1 MAVTSAR
8 VMVASGRKVL
18 FRQIAGLIARRIISY
33 MKVGEPVEQNSV
45 CGFIKFG
52 SRVAVLIPKD
62 SELLV
67 EIGDPV
73 VGSQTPIAR
82 LHKI

>member
-1 MAVTSAR
+1 TAPPIC
-8 VMVASGRKVL
+8 
-18 FRQIAGLIARRIISY
+18 QIAGLIARRIISY
-33 MKVGEPVEQNSV
+33 MKVGETVEQNSV

-52 SRVAVLIPKD
+52 SRVDVLVPKG

-67 EIGDPV
+67 DMGDAV

-82 LHKI
+82 LPKVRA

>member
-1 MAVTSAR
+1 
-8 VMVASGRKVL
+8 
-18 FRQIAGLIARRIISY
+18 
-33 MKVGEPVEQNSV
+33 MKVGAPVEQNSV

-52 SRVAVLIPKD
+52 SRVDVLIPAD

-82 LHKI
+82 LSRAGAGNR

>member
-1 MAVTSAR
+1 
-8 VMVASGRKVL
+8 
-18 FRQIAGLIARRIISY
+18 
-33 MKVGEPVEQNSV
+33 MKVGNQVEQNSV
-45 CGFIKFG
+45 SGFIKFG
-52 SRVAVLIPKD
+52 SRIDVLIPKD

-82 LHKI
+82 FKRTNA

>member
-1 MAVTSAR
+1 MPTGQR
-8 VMVASGRKVL
+8 VL
-18 FRQIAGLIARRIISY
+18 FRQVAGLIARRIISY
-33 MKVGEPVEQNSV
+33 MKVGNPVEQNSV

-52 SRVAVLIPKD
+52 SRIDILIPKE

-67 EIGDPV
+67 EIGDPT

-82 LHKI
+82 LRKVTDQE

>member
-1 MAVTSAR
+1 M
-8 VMVASGRKVL
+8 L
-18 FRQIAGLIARRIISY
+18 FRQIAGLIARRIVSY
-33 MKVGEPVEQNSV
+33 MKPGEPVEQNSV

-52 SRVAVLIPKD
+52 SRVDVLVPKE

-67 EIGDPV
+67 EIGDPT

-82 LHKI
+82 LRKEIE